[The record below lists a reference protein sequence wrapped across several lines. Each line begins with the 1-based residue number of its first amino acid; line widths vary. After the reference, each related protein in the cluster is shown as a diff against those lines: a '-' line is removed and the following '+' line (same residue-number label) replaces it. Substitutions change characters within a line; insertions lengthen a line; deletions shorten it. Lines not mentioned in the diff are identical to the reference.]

1 MGRPYSQDLR
11 DRVLAAMDE
20 DGEAYELAPL
30 FRVSV
35 SYIYKVLGRRRAT
48 GETTARRSGGGP
60 KPKLLA
66 HDAALRERIAAVP
79 DSTLVELQAW
89 LLAERGVKVS
99 IGCLSNRLRRLGLP
113 RKKSRRARPSRTGP
127 TSPRRALDG
136 GAINPT

>member
-35 SYIYKVLGRRRAT
+35 SYIYKVLGRRRVT
-48 GETTARRSGGGP
+48 GETTARPSGHGP
-60 KPKLLA
+60 KPKLA
-66 HDAALRERIAAVP
+66 EHDETLRERIAAIP
-79 DSTLVELQAW
+79 DTTLAELQAW

-99 IGCLSNRLRRLGLP
+99 LGCLSKRLRHLDLP
-113 RKKSRRARPSRTGP
+113 RKKSRRTRPSRTGP
-127 TSPRRALDG
+127 TSPRPAFNG
-136 GAINPT
+136 GAISPN